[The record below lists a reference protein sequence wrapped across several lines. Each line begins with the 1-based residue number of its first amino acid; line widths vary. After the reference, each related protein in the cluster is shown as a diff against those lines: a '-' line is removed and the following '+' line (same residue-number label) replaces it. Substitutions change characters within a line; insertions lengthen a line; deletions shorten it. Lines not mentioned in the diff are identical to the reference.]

1 MPNEGDLQ
9 FVIGVLNK
17 FVEKHV
23 KIITLDATANLIE
36 DTPVKTGWARSNWI
50 PSIGEGAAPDV
61 SIKEPDAADVNGRKA
76 EQQSGLSEVVNSYKL
91 PAPVLISNNVPYIN
105 RLNDGHSQQ
114 APSGFVQSAV
124 LRAVRD
130 AFGESIEE

>member
-1 MPNEGDLQ
+1 MPSEGDLQ

-36 DTPVKTGWARSNWI
+36 DTPVKTGWARSNWV
-50 PSIGEGAAPDV
+50 PAIGSAAAPDV
-61 SIKEPDAADVNGRKA
+61 SVKEPVAADVAGRRA
-76 EQQSGLSEVVNSYKL
+76 EQQAGLAEVVNGYQL
-91 PAPVLISNNVPYIN
+91 PAPVFISNNVPYIN

-114 APSGFVQSAV
+114 APTGFVQSAV

-130 AFGESIEE
+130 AFAEGVQE